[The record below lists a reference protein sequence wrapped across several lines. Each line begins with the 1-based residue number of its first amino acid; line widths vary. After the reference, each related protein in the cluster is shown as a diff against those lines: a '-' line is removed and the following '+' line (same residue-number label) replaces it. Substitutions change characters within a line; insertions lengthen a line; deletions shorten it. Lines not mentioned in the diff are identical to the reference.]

1 MTLIMYDRATQPTM
15 GTIEDY
21 PDSGLDLAV
30 QYFSMRE
37 KFGPKLL
44 SYILAT
50 DEIDD
55 LGDQTAGGPNT
66 SLPYLYNGRKIR
78 LSVLFEVSQMILSV
92 DSVLVLR
99 MWILG
104 KNPVLDFIPPATKIR
119 EGEFAQV
126 MAAADS
132 HLAGGL

>member
-1 MTLIMYDRATQPTM
+1 M

-21 PDSGLDLAV
+21 PDSVLDLAV

-44 SYILAT
+44 AYILAT

-92 DSVLVLR
+92 DSVHTLR

-104 KNPVLDFIPPATKIR
+104 RNPNLGFVPPATKIR
-119 EGEFAQV
+119 EGRFTQV
-126 MAAADS
+126 LAAADS
-132 HLAGGL
+132 YLAGGF